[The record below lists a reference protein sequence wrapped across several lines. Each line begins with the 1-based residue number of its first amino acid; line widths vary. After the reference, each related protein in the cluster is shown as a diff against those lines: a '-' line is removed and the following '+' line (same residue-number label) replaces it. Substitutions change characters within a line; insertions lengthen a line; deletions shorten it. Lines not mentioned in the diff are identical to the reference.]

1 MFSSIF
7 VIISIHLWGVL
18 VLEKVKW
25 KVWFFSETGVICS
38 VRPAEGSLP
47 KLMKST
53 NLIGGA
59 RFFSHLQPHGRESV
73 VAD

>member
-1 MFSSIF
+1 MGRLGSREGEMES
-7 VIISIHLWGVL
+7 L
-18 VLEKVKW
+18 V
-25 KVWFFSETGVICS
+25 FSETGVICS

-53 NLIGGA
+53 NLISGA